1 MNNSTVS
8 NSSETLLSRIDE
20 RLAAMEKSRWWLS
33 MEISD
38 RKQHGIIKDIERK
51 GTMPGAERLRKIAE
65 ALGTTTD
72 YLLGTSSNPDPILSE
87 VALADNRLESLAQDS
102 SHRRRAPD
110 EQPGIPLVG
119 TGDCADLEVV
129 ADDGHDIWIE
139 RSSFDPDYQVRMID
153 RPPALRGARHA
164 YAIYF
169 QGSSMEPRFFAGEI
183 GIVDPDRPAAPGDF
197 VLVQL
202 NNGEED
208 HVVSVLVKRLIR
220 QTSGYVE
227 LEQFNPATIFR
238 IDKSKVARVHK
249 IMPPTDLL
257 FR

>member
-1 MNNSTVS
+1 M
-8 NSSETLLSRIDE
+8 
-20 RLAAMEKSRWWLS
+20 AA
-33 MEISD
+33 
-38 RKQHGIIKDIERK
+38 
-51 GTMPGAERLRKIAE
+51 
-65 ALGTTTD
+65 ALHTTTE
-72 YLLGTSSNPDPILSE
+72 YLLGSSENPDQVLSE
-87 VALADNRLESLAQDS
+87 VALADNRLDFTAQPAS
-102 SHRRRAPD
+102 RQHRPKD
-110 EQPGIPLVG
+110 GTPGIPLVG

-129 ADDGHDIWIE
+129 DDDGHDIWIE
-139 RSSFDPDYQVRMID
+139 RSSFDADYQVRMID

-183 GIVDPDRPAAPGDF
+183 GIVDPDRPAGPGDF

-220 QTSGYVE
+220 QTSAYVE